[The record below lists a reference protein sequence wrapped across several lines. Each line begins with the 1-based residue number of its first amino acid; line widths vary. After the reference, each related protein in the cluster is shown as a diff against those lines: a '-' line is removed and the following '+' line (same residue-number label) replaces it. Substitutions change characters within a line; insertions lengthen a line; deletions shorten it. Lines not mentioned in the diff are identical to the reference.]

1 MFRDPVTSIV
11 NTVYEG
17 QQKEIYDK
25 EEKQLFNISHDLK
38 ILLESME
45 QKEDES
51 ITKKEIRHFYM
62 RRLSWK

>member
-45 QKEDES
+45 QKEDEV
-51 ITKKEIRHFYM
+51 
-62 RRLSWK
+62 